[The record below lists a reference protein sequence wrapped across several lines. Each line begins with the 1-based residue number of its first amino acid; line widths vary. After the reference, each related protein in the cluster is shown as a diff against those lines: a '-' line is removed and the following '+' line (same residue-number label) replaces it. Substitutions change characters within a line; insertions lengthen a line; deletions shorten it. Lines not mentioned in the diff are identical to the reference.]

1 MSTATYAEPLSRW
14 RGIARKYG
22 TIFSVCLSE
31 RLTYRTDFFFATLMR
46 FLPLVSIAFLWTAVF
61 AASDSTRIAGFTRDE
76 MVAYNLLV
84 FISRAFSSMPGLA
97 MGIATDIREGSIKKY
112 LTQPINMIGFLFT
125 SRVAHKLVYYL
136 LATIP
141 FAVVIYLGR
150 HFFPGW
156 PSLPVFG
163 LFLFTLAMGFLIGFL
178 FETLIGLIAFWT
190 LEITSLS
197 YMLMSVV
204 FILSG
209 HMFPLDLFPSPIA
222 EIVKWLPFQYFAYF
236 PSMLFLHGDS
246 MSSGQLWF
254 EMLRM
259 VGMAILL
266 AIIVRVM
273 YRSGMRHYSAFGG

>member
-1 MSTATYAEPLSRW
+1 MSSASSVPADSGQSIL
-14 RGIARKYG
+14 RKYG

-46 FLPLVSIAFLWTAVF
+46 FLPLISIAFLWTAVF
-61 AASDSTRIAGFTRDE
+61 AASDATRIAGFTRDE

-97 MGIATDIREGSIKKY
+97 MGIATDIREGGIKKY
-112 LTQPINMIGFLFT
+112 LTQPINMIGFLLT

-141 FAVVIYLGR
+141 FAIVIYLGR
-150 HFFPGW
+150 EFFPGW
-156 PSLPVFG
+156 PSTPVFL
-163 LFLFTLAMGFLIGFL
+163 LFLFTLLMGFVIGFL
-178 FETLIGLIAFWT
+178 FETVVGLVAFWT

-204 FILSG
+204 YVLCG
-209 HMFPLDLFPSPIA
+209 HMFPLDLFPEPIA
-222 EIVKWLPFQYFAYF
+222 AIVKWLPFQYFAYF
-236 PSMLFLHGDS
+236 PAMLFLHGDS

-254 EMLRM
+254 EVSRM
-259 VGMAILL
+259 IGMAILL
-266 AIIVRVM
+266 AFIVRTM
-273 YRSGMRHYSAFGG
+273 YRSGIRHYSAFGG